1 MFQIT
6 LLAAFGGLAVAGMLV
21 FSLAVG
27 GGATN
32 TVGAIK
38 IWGPLNAVAFTEA
51 LRKVADNDSRLSQV
65 TYEQK
70 DPTTYESELTNALAN
85 GLGPDLFLMRQDY
98 VIKDAGKVLPFPF
111 ETLPAAQ
118 FQRDFIQATSPFVS
132 ESGIIG
138 IPLFADPLV
147 LYVNNDVLATAGYSQ
162 PPQFWEQFQSMSAQ
176 LTKIGVDDALIQ
188 SGAALGTTN
197 NIENATDILAL
208 LMMQTGAKMTNV
220 GKTGATFHLQTQEG
234 STKRNPGM
242 EALRFYTDFA
252 RTPPTTAFSWSENE
266 PNNLEAFSNGKLA
279 FFFGYSYHLPL
290 IKARTLGKL
299 NFSITPMVQ
308 IGNSNPVNIAN
319 YWMPL
324 VSKKSE
330 HIDASWAFI
339 EFITAPSRVN
349 TFLSKVKK
357 PTAIRELIDKERS
370 NEDLFAFAGQALTA
384 KNWYYGKDIA
394 VAKRAFEMMVK
405 TALTVES
412 DKDRDQQLQKAVND
426 AAAVINQTYK

>member
-162 PPQFWEQFQSMSAQ
+162 PPQFWDELLDMAAK
-176 LTKIGVDDALIQ
+176 LTKKDD
-188 SGAALGTTN
+188 SGSIMRSAIALGEYKNVN
-197 NIENATDILAL
+197 NAKDIVSTLI
-208 LMMQTGAKMTNV
+208 
-220 GKTGATFHLQTQEG
+220 LQAGG
-234 STKRNPGM
+234 SITARDSSGQLQPTLSGSG
-242 EALRFYTDFA
+242 EAAVTALRFYTEFA
-252 RTPPTTAFSWSENE
+252 DPSKAHYSWNRSRPDAQRAFASGELALYIGFASEE
-266 PNNLEAFSNGKLA
+266 
-279 FFFGYSYHLPL
+279 PL
-290 IKARTLGKL
+290 IKKANANLNYTLAPL
-299 NFSITPMVQ
+299 PQ
-308 IGNSNPVNIAN
+308 IRS
-319 YWMPL
+319 
-324 VSKKSE
+324 
-330 HIDASWAFI
+330 
-339 EFITAPSRVN
+339 
-349 TFLSKVKK
+349 K
-357 PTAIRELIDKERS
+357 PTALNTARVY
-370 NEDLFAFAGQALTA
+370 ALAVSRTG
-384 KNWYYGKDIA
+384 KNP
-394 VAKRAFEMMVK
+394 
-405 TALTVES
+405 S
-412 DKDRDQQLQKAVND
+412 
-426 AAAVINQTYK
+426 AAVIAASLLTTADNGKVLSEALGLASARRDVLSQPAEGNHRLFNTQAILAYAWLDPDPEKTAEVFRAMIENTTSGSSLVGEAIQRGDQEMAQILEP